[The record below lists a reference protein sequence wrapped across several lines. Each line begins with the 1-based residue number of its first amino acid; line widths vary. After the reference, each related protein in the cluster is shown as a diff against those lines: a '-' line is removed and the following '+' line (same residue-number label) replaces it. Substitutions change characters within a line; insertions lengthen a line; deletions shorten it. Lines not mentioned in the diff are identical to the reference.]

1 MVLAA
6 DDALPSDAVVLQDR
20 AGLAEDDNRKESDE
34 AAAERAY
41 VRSLVN
47 R

>member
-1 MVLAA
+1 MLTA
-6 DDALPSDAVVLQDR
+6 DDAVPSDAVVLQDI
-20 AGLAEDDNRKESDE
+20 AGLAEDDNKKESDE